1 MKKKIALITG
11 ICGQDGAYLA
21 QFLLNKNYKVIGAD
35 RRSSRNTNWRLKE
48 LGILDEIEI
57 EDFELGE
64 ITNIYNLINKYKF
77 TEIYNLAAQ
86 SFVKTSFSTPINTCD
101 VNALGVLRILECI
114 RMNSKKTKFFQAS
127 TSEMI
132 GNSKEKRQNE
142 NSEFNPQSPYGIAKL
157 FAHNIVKNYREA
169 YNLFACSAI
178 SFNHESPLRGE
189 EFVTKKI
196 VKNLV
201 AIKKKK
207 INFFELGNLEA
218 KRDWGF
224 AKDYVEA
231 FWKMLQIKSP
241 HDLVICTG
249 KTVKIKDFVNLTLK
263 KLNFKFLWVGK
274 GINTKCINL
283 ENNQTII
290 KINKK
295 YFRPTEVN
303 YLCGN
308 SKKAKN
314 KIKWKAKTDLK
325 KLVNIMCEFE
335 LKKFN

>member
-1 MKKKIALITG
+1 MKKKIALVTG

-48 LGILDEIEI
+48 LGILDQIEI

-64 ITNIYNLINKYKF
+64 VTNIYNLVNKYKF
-77 TEIYNLAAQ
+77 NEIYNLAAQ

-114 RMNSKKTKFFQAS
+114 RNNSKKTKFFQAS

-132 GNSKEKRQNE
+132 GNSNEKIQNE
-142 NSEFNPQSPYGIAKL
+142 NSVFNPQSPYGIAKL

-207 INFFELGNLEA
+207 IKFFELGNLEA
-218 KRDWGF
+218 RRDWGF

-231 FWKMLQIKSP
+231 FWKMLQIKHP
-241 HDLVICTG
+241 HDLVISTG

-263 KLNFKFLWVGK
+263 KLNIKFRWIGN

-308 SKKAKN
+308 SNNAKN
-314 KIKWKAKTDLK
+314 KINWKAKTDLK
-325 KLVNIMCEFE
+325 KLVEIMCEFE
-335 LKKFN
+335 LKKFT